1 MKLYVG
7 NLPYSTR
14 DEELRELFAPYGTVA
29 SAKVIMDNQTGR
41 SRGFGFVEFD
51 DSAQGQAAIAAMNGR
66 ELGGRALAVNEAR
79 AQGTGGERRGPRG
92 GGGGGYGGGGYGG
105 GGGRRNEGRGGSG
118 GGGFGGDRGGG
129 GYGGGR
135 RGY

>member
-14 DEELRELFAPYGTVA
+14 DEELRQLFAEFGTVA
-29 SAKVIMDNQTGR
+29 SARVIMDNQTGR

-51 DSAQGQAAIAAMNGR
+51 DPAQAQAAIAAMNGR
-66 ELGGRALAVNEAR
+66 EVGGRALAVNEAR

-92 GGGGGYGGGGYGG
+92 GSGGGFGN
-105 GGGRRNEGRGGSG
+105 GRRGEGRGGY
-118 GGGFGGDRGGG
+118 GGDRGGYGGDRG

>member
-14 DEELRELFAPYGTVA
+14 DEELSALFAEFGTVA
-29 SAKVIMDNQTGR
+29 SARVIIDNQTGR

-51 DSAQGQAAIAAMNGR
+51 DAAQGQAAIAAMNGR
-66 ELGGRALAVNEAR
+66 EVGGRALAVNEAR
-79 AQGTGGERRGPRG
+79 AQGTGERRGPRG
-92 GGGGGYGGGGYGG
+92 
-105 GGGRRNEGRGGSG
+105 S
-118 GGGFGGDRGGG
+118 GGGFGGGHRGEGRGGYGGDRG

>member
-14 DEELRELFAPYGTVA
+14 DEELRELFAEFGTVA

-51 DSAQGQAAIAAMNGR
+51 DAAQAQAAIAAMNGR
-66 ELGGRALAVNEAR
+66 EVGGRALAVNEAR

-92 GGGGGYGGGGYGG
+92 FGGGHRG
-105 GGGRRNEGRGGSG
+105 EGR
-118 GGGFGGDRGGG
+118 GGFGGDRGGYGGDRG

>member
-14 DEELRELFAPYGTVA
+14 DEELRAMFAEFGTVA

-51 DSAQGQAAIAAMNGR
+51 DAAQAQAAIAAMNGR
-66 ELGGRALAVNEAR
+66 EVGGRALAVNEAR
-79 AQGTGGERRGPRG
+79 AQGAGGERRGPRG
-92 GGGGGYGGGGYGG
+92 SGGGFGGGHRG
-105 GGGRRNEGRGGSG
+105 EGR
-118 GGGFGGDRGGG
+118 GGFGGDRGGYGGDRG

>member
-14 DEELRELFAPYGTVA
+14 DEELRAMFAEFGTVA
-29 SAKVIMDNQTGR
+29 SARVIMDNQTGR

-51 DSAQGQAAIAAMNGR
+51 DAAQAQAAIAAMNGR
-66 ELGGRALAVNEAR
+66 EVGGRALAVNEAR
-79 AQGTGGERRGPRG
+79 AQGAGGERRGPRG
-92 GGGGGYGGGGYGG
+92 GY
-105 GGGRRNEGRGGSG
+105 
-118 GGGFGGDRGGG
+118 GGDRG

-135 RGY
+135 GEGRGGYGDRGGYSGGRRGY

>member
-1 MKLYVG
+1 M
-7 NLPYSTR
+7 
-14 DEELRELFAPYGTVA
+14 FAEFGTVA

-51 DSAQGQAAIAAMNGR
+51 DAAQAQAAIAAMNGR
-66 ELGGRALAVNEAR
+66 EVGGRALAVNEAR

-92 GGGGGYGGGGYGG
+92 FGGGHRG
-105 GGGRRNEGRGGSG
+105 EGR
-118 GGGFGGDRGGG
+118 GGFGGDRGGYGGDRG

>member
-14 DEELRELFAPYGTVA
+14 DEELREMFAEFGTVA

-51 DSAQGQAAIAAMNGR
+51 DAAQAQAAIAAMNGR
-66 ELGGRALAVNEAR
+66 EVGGRALAVNEAR

-92 GGGGGYGGGGYGG
+92 FGGGHRG
-105 GGGRRNEGRGGSG
+105 EGR
-118 GGGFGGDRGGG
+118 GGFGGDRGGYGGDRG